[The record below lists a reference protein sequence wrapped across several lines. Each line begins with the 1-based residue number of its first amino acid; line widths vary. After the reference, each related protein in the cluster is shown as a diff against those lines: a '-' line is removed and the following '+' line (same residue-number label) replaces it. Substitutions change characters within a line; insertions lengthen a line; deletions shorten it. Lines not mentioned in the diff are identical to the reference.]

1 MSAAVVESVKVL
13 GDGNRAVAKLTVD
26 DFHFGSIF
34 VVDCKTTPRV
44 SWPRTQ
50 KGFPI
55 VECRDQKR
63 KTEIEEVILAKVRA
77 LL

>member
-1 MSAAVVESVKVL
+1 MSAPVVEAVRL
-13 GDGNRAVAKLTVD
+13 FGDGNRAVAKLTVD

-34 VVDCKTTPRV
+34 VVDCKTAPRV
-44 SWPRTQ
+44 SWPQTQ

-55 VECRDQKR
+55 VECRDPAKKR
-63 KTEIEEVILAKVRA
+63 EIEELILTKVRS

>member
-1 MSAAVVESVKVL
+1 MSSPIVEGVKL
-13 GDGNRAVAKLTVD
+13 FGDRNRAVAKLTVD

-34 VVDCKTTPRV
+34 VVDCQTAPRV

-55 VECRDQKR
+55 VECRNPDR
-63 KTEIEEVILAKVRA
+63 KKEIEELILTKVKA